1 MMQCKTS
8 AGKRCFM
15 AVLAAATACVL
26 MMSCAA
32 PAYAN
37 TEKGWNT
44 GGTYVQEEAGV
55 DGSGTGDENSGST
68 EESSG
73 LSENDSG
80 TGSGTEE
87 NARGEQGFTTPGN
100 GTLGDQV
107 KNSGSK
113 DFFTVRTKNN
123 NTFYLVIDHANSSEN
138 VYMLSLIDEDDLAEF
153 LKEGQDSKKQASPA
167 PVVIPET
174 KPQTQT
180 QAQDPAPA
188 QEKPA
193 GILQQYGIWLFLAA
207 ISLIVILIY
216 YFSVYKPRHEEEEEE
231 TDEGL
236 ETAGD
241 GLATES
247 DE

>member
-15 AVLAAATACVL
+15 AVLAAAAMCVL
-26 MMSCAA
+26 MLSCAA

-37 TEKGWNT
+37 TDRRWNT
-44 GGTYVQEEAGV
+44 GENYVQEEDNG
-55 DGSGTGDENSGST
+55 DGSGTGNENGGST
-68 EESSG
+68 QENGESGGDSSG
-73 LSENDSG
+73 TE
-80 TGSGTEE
+80 SGTEE

-107 KNSGSK
+107 RNSGNK

-138 VYMLSLIDEDDLAEF
+138 VYMLSLIDEDDLEEF
-153 LKEGQDSKKQASPA
+153 LKEGQDSKKQAAVP

-174 KPQTQT
+174 KTQTQT
-180 QAQDPAPA
+180 QTQDPAPA
-188 QEKPA
+188 QQPA
-193 GILQQYGIWLFLAA
+193 GMIPQYGVWIGIGA
-207 ISLIVILIY
+207 IAIIVLLIY
-216 YFSVYKPRHEEEEEE
+216 YFAVYRPRHEEEEEE

-236 ETAGD
+236 ETVGD

>member
-1 MMQCKTS
+1 MMQCKTP
-8 AGKRCFM
+8 AGKKCFI
-15 AVLAAATACVL
+15 AALAAAAACVL
-26 MMSCAA
+26 MMNCAA

-44 GGTYVQEEAGV
+44 GGTYVQEEDSG

-68 EESSG
+68 EENNG
-73 LSENDSG
+73 TPEDGYG

-107 KNSGSK
+107 RNSGSK

-138 VYMLSLIDEDDLAEF
+138 VYMLSLIDEDDLEEF
-153 LKEGQDSKKQASPA
+153 LKEGQETKKQASIPA
-167 PVVIPET
+167 VVIPET
-174 KPQTQT
+174 KPQAQT
-180 QAQDPAPA
+180 EESAPV
-188 QEKPA
+188 QGQPA
-193 GILQQYGIWLFLAA
+193 GMLAQYGVWLGIGA
-207 ISLIVILIY
+207 IALIVILFY
-216 YFSVYKPRHEEEEEE
+216 YFAVYRPRHEEEEEV

-236 ETAGD
+236 ETGGD

>member
-1 MMQCKTS
+1 
-8 AGKRCFM
+8 
-15 AVLAAATACVL
+15 
-26 MMSCAA
+26 
-32 PAYAN
+32 
-37 TEKGWNT
+37 
-44 GGTYVQEEAGV
+44 
-55 DGSGTGDENSGST
+55 
-68 EESSG
+68 
-73 LSENDSG
+73 
-80 TGSGTEE
+80 
-87 NARGEQGFTTPGN
+87 
-100 GTLGDQV
+100 
-107 KNSGSK
+107 
-113 DFFTVRTKNN
+113 
-123 NTFYLVIDHANSSEN
+123 
-138 VYMLSLIDEDDLAEF
+138 MLSLIDEDDLAEF